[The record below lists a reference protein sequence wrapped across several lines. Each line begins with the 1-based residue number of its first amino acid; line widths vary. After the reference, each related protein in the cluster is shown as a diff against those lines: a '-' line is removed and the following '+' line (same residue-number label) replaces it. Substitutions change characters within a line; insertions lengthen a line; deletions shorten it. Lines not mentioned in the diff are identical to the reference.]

1 MARAGTM
8 TDHDAGHEAAP
19 ATRGAAARHRL
30 ARALGRRSVKVL
42 LGVVALLIGLRIA
55 LPFIVLHVLNDR
67 LAHMEGY
74 WGRAQDVD
82 ISLLRGAYAIDALR
96 IVKRGSDA
104 PEPFLTIPRTDI
116 SVEWG
121 ALLDGKIVA
130 EIVMEHPTLN
140 FIVEGGGVE
149 EQTGSENDWRQTV
162 DDMVPLT
169 INRFVIRRGEIHYR
183 DYGNRPEVDLRMDRI
198 ALVAHGLSTERQR
211 GEALPARLHMDARV
225 QRSGRLV
232 VDSRLDPFAEEPT
245 FNLSLRLRELPATE
259 LNNFLRAYAGV
270 DAEEGTFFLYS
281 QIRARDG
288 RFRGYVRPI
297 AEGLELFRF
306 GEEGSFFDVLGDA
319 IVDTIAEI
327 FTNQGSD
334 PDRFATE
341 VPISGSFQRPEAQT
355 WPAVIEILK
364 NAFVR
369 ALRHGFSNRGDWQA
383 VDDDGEP
390 VDREGEE
397 ASERSED
404 RGEPE
409 RAEDLAD
416 PSP

>member
-1 MARAGTM
+1 MARAGTFG
-8 TDHDAGHEAAP
+8 DQREVSP
-19 ATRGAAARHRL
+19 RRPRL
-30 ARALGRRSVKVL
+30 ARAGRWARMFERRGAKAILGL
-42 LGVVALLIGLRIA
+42 VVLLIGLRIA

-67 LAHMEGY
+67 LSKMDGY
-74 WGRAQDVD
+74 WGRVEDVD
-82 ISLLRGAYAIDALR
+82 ISLIRGAYALDGLR

-116 SVEWG
+116 SIQWG
-121 ALLDGKIVA
+121 AIFDGKIVA
-130 EIVMEHPTLN
+130 EIVMQHPTLN

-149 EQTGSENDWRQTV
+149 EQTGEENDWRQTV

-169 INRFVIRRGEIHYR
+169 INRLVIRQGEVHYR
-183 DYGNRPEVDLRMDRI
+183 DYGNQPEVDLRMDRI
-198 ALVAHGLSTERQR
+198 ALVARGLSTERRR
-211 GEALPARLHMDARV
+211 GEVLPARLHADARV

-270 DAEEGTFFLYS
+270 DAEEGTFYLYS
-281 QIRARDG
+281 QVQAREG
-288 RFRGYVRPI
+288 RFRGHVKPI

-306 GEEGSFFDVLGDA
+306 GESGSFFDVLGDA

-341 VPISGSFQRPEAQT
+341 VPISGNFDRPDVNGWA
-355 WPAVIEILK
+355 AVVAVLK
-364 NAFVR
+364 NAFIE
-369 ALRHGFSNRGDWQA
+369 AIQHGFSSRGDWQA
-383 VDDDGEP
+383 VDEDGEP
-390 VDREGEE
+390 VEGEAE
-397 ASERSED
+397 P
-404 RGEPE
+404 EPE
-409 RAEDLAD
+409 RAEDLGD
-416 PSP
+416 PAP

>member
-1 MARAGTM
+1 MARAGTFG
-8 TDHDAGHEAAP
+8 DQREVSP
-19 ATRGAAARHRL
+19 RRPRL
-30 ARALGRRSVKVL
+30 ARAGRWARMFERRSAKAA
-42 LGVVALLIGLRIA
+42 LGLVVLLIGLRIA

-67 LAHMEGY
+67 LSKMDGY
-74 WGRAQDVD
+74 WGRVQDVD
-82 ISLLRGAYAIDALR
+82 ISLIRGAYALDGLR

-116 SVEWG
+116 SIQWG
-121 ALLDGKIVA
+121 AIFDGKIVA
-130 EIVMEHPTLN
+130 EIVMQHPTLN

-149 EQTGSENDWRQTV
+149 EQTGEENDWRQTV

-169 INRFVIRRGEIHYR
+169 INRLVIRQGEVHYR
-183 DYGNRPEVDLRMDRI
+183 DYGNQPEVDLRMDRI
-198 ALVAHGLSTERQR
+198 ALVARGLSTERRR
-211 GEALPARLHMDARV
+211 GEVLPARLHADARV

-270 DAEEGTFFLYS
+270 DAEEGTFYLYS
-281 QIRARDG
+281 QVQAREG
-288 RFRGYVRPI
+288 RFRGHVKPI

-306 GEEGSFFDVLGDA
+306 GESGSFFDVLGDA

-341 VPISGSFQRPEAQT
+341 VPISGNFDRPDVNGWA
-355 WPAVIEILK
+355 AVVAVLK
-364 NAFVR
+364 NAFIE
-369 ALRHGFSNRGDWQA
+369 AIQHGFSNRGDWQA
-383 VDDDGEP
+383 VDEDGEP
-390 VDREGEE
+390 LEGQAEGG
-397 ASERSED
+397 A
-404 RGEPE
+404 EPE
-409 RAEDLAD
+409 RAEDLGD
-416 PSP
+416 PAP